1 MSRLN
6 IIALMGKL
14 QSGKDTAGQ
23 MLIDLGG
30 GVRVAFADK
39 LKAIC
44 GEMYGLTHEQMNTEE
59 GKAEKTTL
67 TCLRCPLCSGIACQ
81 EVKLDREWKAECL
94 NPSCKAVGEIKSFR
108 DFWTP
113 RMILQHV
120 GTEGMRRVDPNVWVR
135 YALDHAKTILTEGVE
150 VTVATP
156 GHRRKV
162 GDRFTPNFVV
172 LTDCRF
178 RSEMA
183 GVVAAGGEVWRIK
196 RPNNDAS
203 STGIA
208 NHASEME
215 MDSIPD
221 GEFNR
226 VINNDGTLG
235 DLKARVS
242 AALTQFMD
250 R

>member
-23 MLIDLGG
+23 MLIDVGG
-30 GVRVAFADK
+30 GARVAFADK
-39 LKAIC
+39 LKQIC

-59 GKAEKTTL
+59 GKAQKTEL
-67 TCLRCPLCSGIACQ
+67 PCLRCPLCQGITCH

-94 NPSCKAVGEIKSFR
+94 NPNCKAVGEVKSFR
-108 DFWTP
+108 DFWTV

-120 GTEGMRRVDPNVWVR
+120 GTEGMRRVDANVWVR
-135 YALDHAKTILTEGVE
+135 YALGHATTLLQ
-150 VTVATP
+150 
-156 GHRRKV
+156 GHTTYARSMAKP
-162 GDRFTPNFVV
+162 PNFVV
-172 LTDCRF
+172 ITDCRF

-196 RPNNDAS
+196 RPDTDVTS
-203 STGIA
+203 SGIV

-221 GEFNR
+221 SEFNR
-226 VINNDGTLG
+226 VINNDGSLS
-235 DLKARVS
+235 DLKTRVS
-242 AALTQFMD
+242 AALTQFID